1 MKNKFFI
8 ISLLCILGFLI
19 TCFDS
24 IGQDLRKVKAKQ
36 KIIAYDIEGQVIDSL
51 TKDLKKQAEPS
62 RMLDQIQVELRLIE
76 LELQQAG
83 DDSKKTVESQKRKE
97 ELLAQRLEAIQQI
110 QEGKTNLVKEYY
122 IIIESFKKKKNA
134 KNALISWH
142 NKGYKVFLFYN
153 KHRGWYYI
161 CAGMYRSYSKAIKAQ
176 FELQKDGISSWIYY
190 WAE

>member
-1 MKNKFFI
+1 MKSKI
-8 ISLLCILGFLI
+8 YIVLLLFL
-19 TCFDS
+19 FA
-24 IGQDLRKVKAKQ
+24 GQQLYAQQLKKVKAKQ
-36 KIIAYDIEGQVIDSL
+36 KIIAYDIEGNVIDSL

-62 RMLDQIQVELRLIE
+62 RVLDQIQVELRRIE
-76 LELQQAG
+76 LELQAAG
-83 DDSKKTVESQKRKE
+83 DDSKKTVESQQRKE
-97 ELLAQRLEAIQQI
+97 NLLAQRLEAIQQI

-122 IIIESFKKKKNA
+122 IIVESFKKKKNA

-161 CAGMYRSYSKAIKAQ
+161 CAGMYRSYNKVVKAQ
-176 FELQKDGISSWIYY
+176 FELQKDGISSWVYY